1 MMIFSIMQSKME
13 NFLLGV
19 NFHGWGYA
27 SYQNRSVTPKPP
39 NGYINDSFKIFKEA
53 GIQCIR
59 FPLYWECYE
68 KNPEVFNQELD
79 NISSAAWK
87 YDILCIYDNHQWECS
102 SYIGEGSGFP
112 NSLLIGSFEPHS
124 DPSSRPSRQ
133 DLKKFWNGWQDR
145 KFETIGGKDG
155 WDPQLEFLEGVIKR
169 LKDKNST
176 LGFEILNEPQVFR
189 QVDFRKQVIIM
200 IIL

>member
-1 MMIFSIMQSKME
+1 
-13 NFLLGV
+13 
-19 NFHGWGYA
+19 
-27 SYQNRSVTPKPP
+27 
-39 NGYINDSFKIFKEA
+39 
-53 GIQCIR
+53 
-59 FPLYWECYE
+59 
-68 KNPEVFNQELD
+68 
-79 NISSAAWK
+79 SSAAWK
-87 YDILCIYDNHQWECS
+87 YDILLCIYDNHQWECS

-112 NSLLIGSFEPHS
+112 NSILIGSFEPHS

-133 DLKKFWNGWQDR
+133 DLKKFWNGWWDR

-189 QVDFRKQVIIM
+189 QVDFRK
-200 IIL
+200 